1 MFLHMRPPGF
11 TLILL
16 TVACAICAAAI
27 AALPGPG
34 APQGNSADAAKIVS
48 ALSIVPKAVT
58 SWEKSAKEQT
68 AKEKAEK
75 AAEERA
81 AKEKAAKEAKEKAA
95 ACAHSATS
103 PELGLEPAKPAV
115 CPSPNPEK
123 STTES
128 G

>member
-34 APQGNSADAAKIVS
+34 APRGNSADAAKIVS
-48 ALSIVPKAVT
+48 ALSIVPQAVT
-58 SWEKSAKEQT
+58 SWEKT
-68 AKEKAEK
+68 AKEKA
-75 AAEERA
+75 AEQKA
-81 AKEKAAKEAKEKAA
+81 AKEKAARAKAAQEKAAKEKAA
-95 ACAHSATS
+95 ACARSATS
-103 PELGLEPAKPAV
+103 PELGLEPATPAA